1 MRRAVVTLAALA
13 AAFATGTRHVRAQA
27 RGPSH
32 AEIREDGMHI
42 PSTGR
47 RDRME
52 LAMEE
57 ASERAEADRIALRDP
72 AERARRFAELEAI
85 LRRVPGRFRIEGR
98 IERPTGQWEKTGGD
112 VKGIADCSAVGGS
125 IGLNCIINAS
135 WPVVDGATGGA
146 PPGPG
151 DAIPSKP
158 PSEQLDAMHPAVL
171 FIGLNIDPP
180 GLRAMMVT
188 ADTMAF
194 NWVGHL
200 QDGGVNLTRPDRCW
214 TDVRCY
220 RTFRLSAGPE
230 GTTVSIEL
238 RAGIYTLSFVLHP
251 DPEATPTK
259 PMKTLN

>member
-13 AAFATGTRHVRAQA
+13 AAFPTGYVPAQA
-27 RGPSH
+27 RGPSY
-32 AEIREDGMHI
+32 AETRENGMQI
-42 PSTGR
+42 SGTSR
-47 RDRME
+47 RERMQ

-57 ASERAEADRIALRDP
+57 LSQLAEEDRIALRDP

-85 LRRVPGRFRIEGR
+85 LQRIPGRYRIEGR
-98 IERPTGQWEKTGGD
+98 IERPTGLWEKTGGD
-112 VKGIADCSAVGGS
+112 IKGIADCAAVGGG

-135 WPVVDGATGGA
+135 WPVVDEATGSA

-151 DAIPSKP
+151 EAIPSKP
-158 PSEQLDAMHPAVL
+158 ASEQLDVMRPAVL
-171 FIGLNIDPP
+171 VVGLTVDPP

-194 NWVGHL
+194 NWVGYL

-220 RTFRLSAGPE
+220 RTFRLDAEPDGSKVSFELKAGP
-230 GTTVSIEL
+230 
-238 RAGIYTLSFVLHP
+238 YTLSFELHP
-251 DPEATPTK
+251 DPGAKPTQ